1 MELERNKAGK
11 LKVTR
16 RAFTLD
22 YKAEV
27 VRHKKGRE
35 RHGDADGC

>member
-11 LKVTR
+11 LKVALR
-16 RAFTLD
+16 VFTLD

-27 VRHKKGRE
+27 VRHKLAE
-35 RHGDADGC
+35 NFTATQT